1 MGTYVGKLG
10 LSPSSPAE
18 GRTDLSERPLNGRPA
33 QPLHQVPRVQHV
45 HRAHPA
51 PRHRPARRPPN
62 GDPTSP
68 NAWVVNEAWR
78 RFPMNRSRSSIMG
91 PLPSD
96 GWESYFKRSIWSL
109 RHPRAIWSPVTI
121 RLAPRERTAPP
132 STAAAEET
140 NSAGFSPSEKP
151 PDPCAKETV
160 LRALRECKKGK
171 VRWEERLFHESLDSR
186 RRIPETRPSAF
197 KPLTKNGVL
206 TSFVPRP
213 GPLQRSLDCW
223 GSDHSLNN
231 RPSCSSMDSLASTHT
246 GGPLSSQRNAIT
258 SSYSS
263 SRDFSEPWKRSIPST
278 SLQIPE
284 WPITRKE
291 HGHPSHSPVPPVSDE
306 SRETSGSSGQQNQIP
321 LLLSS
326 PGSLLSLTP
335 PPQLGYAVP
344 EDLALGK
351 KAGLQRSNKARED
364 TTEVTT
370 DSVPDTWSALQP
382 SLSQGA
388 ISVAHS
394 PLKTASLL
402 APRGCSQSEPL
413 SGTSS
418 DSKPT
423 TTFILLT
430 LVFPHH
436 QSLTP
441 RGHLQRLRLPY
452 PETHLPLSQQHPL
465 CKALCLD

>member
-51 PRHRPARRPPN
+51 PR
-62 GDPTSP
+62 P

>member
-33 QPLHQVPRVQHV
+33 QPLHQAPRVQHV

-51 PRHRPARRPPN
+51 PRHRPARRLPN

-121 RLAPRERTAPP
+121 KLAPRERTAPP
-132 STAAAEET
+132 STAPAEET
-140 NSAGFSPSEKP
+140 NSAGVSPSEKP

-171 VRWEERLFHESLDSR
+171 VRWEERLFHESLDSK

-246 GGPLSSQRNAIT
+246 
-258 SSYSS
+258 
-263 SRDFSEPWKRSIPST
+263 
-278 SLQIPE
+278 
-284 WPITRKE
+284 
-291 HGHPSHSPVPPVSDE
+291 DE

-382 SLSQGA
+382 SLSQGTDPPLESLHEMQKSPSPLAFPQPTGEA

-436 QSLTP
+436 QALTP

-452 PETHLPLSQQHPL
+452 PEIHLPLSLQHPL

>member
-1 MGTYVGKLG
+1 
-10 LSPSSPAE
+10 
-18 GRTDLSERPLNGRPA
+18 
-33 QPLHQVPRVQHV
+33 
-45 HRAHPA
+45 
-51 PRHRPARRPPN
+51 
-62 GDPTSP
+62 
-68 NAWVVNEAWR
+68 
-78 RFPMNRSRSSIMG
+78 MNRSRSSIMG

-132 STAAAEET
+132 STAPAEVT
-140 NSAGFSPSEKP
+140 NSAGVSPSEKP

-197 KPLTKNGVL
+197 KPLTENGVL

-223 GSDHSLNN
+223 GSDH
-231 RPSCSSMDSLASTHT
+231 
-246 GGPLSSQRNAIT
+246 I
-258 SSYSS
+258 
-263 SRDFSEPWKRSIPST
+263 
-278 SLQIPE
+278 
-284 WPITRKE
+284 
-291 HGHPSHSPVPPVSDE
+291 PPVSDE
-306 SRETSGSSGQQNQIP
+306 PPETSGSSGQQNQIP

-382 SLSQGA
+382 SLSQGTDPQLESLHKMQKSPSPLAFPQPTGEA

-402 APRGCSQSEPL
+402 APL
-413 SGTSS
+413 
-418 DSKPT
+418 
-423 TTFILLT
+423 
-430 LVFPHH
+430 
-436 QSLTP
+436 
-441 RGHLQRLRLPY
+441 
-452 PETHLPLSQQHPL
+452 
-465 CKALCLD
+465 